1 MQTSKWINLN
11 LSCRLS
17 SERIHYI
24 LFFISV
30 CFSKPRKV
38 ETVVESETLR
48 ENILIKRKLKPRL
61 RNRNKKLRKK
71 TLLDVKSLECIEGDK
86 APIQRL
92 NRNKTKAKLSGQTL
106 RDEPLAKTE
115 KTESLNTELGAN
127 IEDSE
132 DQQFYKDSF
141 INSPKVRFRFVYIDL
156 LVLKERYIHK
166 GNEYYYHYPSPGN
179 E

>member
-1 MQTSKWINLN
+1 MGSMSAAVSNHQLPSYMSGFLYPLGNKKGVY
-11 LSCRLS
+11 S
-17 SERIHYI
+17 
-24 LFFISV
+24 FV
-30 CFSKPRKV
+30 SKPRRV
-38 ETVVESETLR
+38 ETVQSETLR

-92 NRNKTKAKLSGQTL
+92 NRNKTKAKLSGQTV

-127 IEDSE
+127 IDDSV
-132 DQQFYKDSF
+132 DSQSYKDSF
-141 INSPKVRFRFVYIDL
+141 INSLKVQKVIENL
-156 LVLKERYIHK
+156 TS
-166 GNEYYYHYPSPGN
+166 NT
-179 E
+179 